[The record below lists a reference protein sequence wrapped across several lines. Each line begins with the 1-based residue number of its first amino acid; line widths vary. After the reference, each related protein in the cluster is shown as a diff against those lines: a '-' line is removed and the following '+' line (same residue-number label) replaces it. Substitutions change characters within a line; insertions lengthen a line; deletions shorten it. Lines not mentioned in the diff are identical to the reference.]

1 MSKSAVPTFGLM
13 RNFLLGPHKAKY
25 GKAILPPAHETCF
38 KRVVNS
44 LTRKELCRA
53 PSLLPSLASLSSHL
67 STPGLWRGFI
77 FNVTLGRDQSFSNTP
92 S

>member
-25 GKAILPPAHETCF
+25 GRAILPPAHETCF

-53 PSLLPSLASLSSHL
+53 TKP
-67 STPGLWRGFI
+67 RFFI
-77 FNVTLGRDQSFSNTP
+77 FSPLNTWALEGIHFQRDFRKGSKLFEHTQLIL
-92 S
+92 